1 MAAAPQVGERGILVD
16 ASVLASILNQARG
29 PTLDRIHRQLSPFAG
44 DGNIGI
50 AQWLAAYERL
60 CGVERIAPTE
70 LLTYLLT
77 GSAAQV

>member
-29 PTLDRIHRQLSPFAG
+29 PTLDRIHRQRSPFAG

-50 AQWLAAYERL
+50 A
-60 CGVERIAPTE
+60 
-70 LLTYLLT
+70 
-77 GSAAQV
+77 